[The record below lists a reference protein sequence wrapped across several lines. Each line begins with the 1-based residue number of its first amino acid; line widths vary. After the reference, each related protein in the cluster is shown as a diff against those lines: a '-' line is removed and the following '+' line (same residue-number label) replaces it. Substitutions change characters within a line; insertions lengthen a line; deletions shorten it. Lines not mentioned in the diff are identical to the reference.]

1 MRVRKKIMLHET
13 LDASVVLCAHKP
25 KRPCQFVIFLQIMH
39 VTSIINLG
47 NPNGP
52 MRIPN
57 SGQCFPGKLDYNAAQ
72 SVFVKQDVDKNGN
85 LNFGGKWYF
94 CCMSRLPFSSQ
105 HAL

>member
-1 MRVRKKIMLHET
+1 MT
-13 LDASVVLCAHKP
+13 LSVVHTNKTNFT
-25 KRPCQFVIFLQIMH
+25 RSSIFSLQITPYAH
-39 VTSIINLG
+39 DSIINLG

-85 LNFGGKWYF
+85 LNFGG
-94 CCMSRLPFSSQ
+94 
-105 HAL
+105 